1 MMNKEVYLKNI
12 AENLALLSREVSILN
27 AVNLYD
33 INIIAEDFFP
43 GLLNLIYG
51 YELKN
56 ANHLEKNAPAI
67 DLIDQTIVAQK
78 SNIRY
83 RNLIKVKRII
93 YTTDW
98 LC

>member
-1 MMNKEVYLKNI
+1 MINKEVYLKTI

-67 DLIDQTIVAQK
+67 DLIDRKNRIAVQVTSDNSSTKIRHTIA
-78 SNIRY
+78 
-83 RNLIKVKRII
+83 
-93 YTTDW
+93 
-98 LC
+98 